1 MRSEPPKAGGNLD
14 AQHQDGWVLKNPAR
28 KRCDRGPVFH
38 MCCLGLPKVLL
49 IPNETTVEG
58 ERRPEGDAGTVL
70 PPKRCCDR

>member
-1 MRSEPPKAGGNLD
+1 MCSEPPKAGGNLD
-14 AQHQDGWVLKNPAR
+14 AQHQDG
-28 KRCDRGPVFH
+28 CDRGPVFH

-49 IPNETTVEG
+49 IPNETSMEG